1 MLNISN
7 HGAVR
12 EIRLDR
18 PPVNALDPEL
28 VGELDRALRAAGEEA
43 QAVVLSGRPGM
54 FSAGLDVPALMQLDR
69 EGMCK
74 FWTSF
79 FGLMRTLA
87 ASKVPVAAAITG
99 HSPAGGAVISL
110 FCDTRVMTRGDYR
123 IGLNEVAVGLVVPP
137 VIQAGLRRL
146 VGAHR
151 AERLMVAG
159 ALISPDDALEVGLVD
174 QLADDPEGA
183 VEAAI
188 GWCKRHCELPRQ
200 AMIET
205 RKLARADLAA
215 LFEDMSSL
223 GIEAFVNAWFAD
235 HTQATLKALVERLKK
250 K

>member
-18 PPVNALDPEL
+18 PPVNALDPAL
-28 VGELDRALRAAGEEA
+28 VDALDAAIRTAGEEA

-69 EGMCK
+69 DGMCR

-110 FCDTRVMTRGDYR
+110 FCDTRFMSRGDYR

-159 ALISPDDALEVGLVD
+159 ALLSPEDAHAVGLVD
-174 QLADDPEGA
+174 HLSDDPEGA
-183 VEAAI
+183 IEDAI
-188 GWCKRHCELPRQ
+188 GWSKRHCDLPRQ
-200 AMIET
+200 AMIGT
-205 RKLARADLAA
+205 RKLARADLVGM
-215 LFEDMSSL
+215 FGDMSEL
-223 GIEAFVNAWFAD
+223 GVEAFVNTWFAD

-250 K
+250 R